1 MRSRARAVVATLGL
15 AGLVALVV
23 ARPEP
28 SDAATAP
35 LDVAPTTGTLTIVA
49 LGDTALAASAS
60 PTPPVD
66 APTPDST
73 AVLHGLQGAA
83 TALGARD
90 AARAITLADG
100 LLADPSVTPGSPTW
114 FVAGAILG
122 RAHLIAGRPA
132 EAIAALA
139 PRVESKQL
147 ARFFPPD
154 VLGVE
159 LAEAE
164 LAFARRG
171 DVDRKAADAKLQS
184 GVARLRKLGKLEPIR
199 NFAHMQVLSA
209 QMHAA
214 MSDASGA
221 RKAVSALED
230 VLGQY
235 PHHPE
240 RGRMWL
246 EHARALDRAGRSKD
260 AIAELRTITI
270 ERAGEPEAAAAWE
283 TLEAIAARSGKS
295 PEPLGYA
302 ERLASATAARR
313 NKRADVSRDLLEQL
327 IADPGVP
334 SSIRSQAERSRS
346 FTASKQRDYG
356 TCAADLRKV
365 YASTGSLEVRDDLLK
380 CLEKGAFYDEAIE
393 LRLVDLAGK
402 KAKKKAQRAHVHWE
416 ALDLAVRG
424 GKYERARAL
433 LAKYEKDGKAH
444 GQERAWLHPWLA
456 MRLGED
462 AAAIAGFAAYE
473 KKFRGDAKKARYF
486 RGKLQVRQA
495 DAATRDAGALALRQL
510 TSSDALGYYGLQA
523 RQRLLDA
530 GLEAPAV
537 PKLAPVA
544 EELDPPTR
552 AEAQATLDR
561 LAAAY
566 GDAWPSI
573 ERTRQLYLAGYN
585 DEARRELRVTVQAYQ
600 TRGKKAGGPRS
611 EDILVGLAWKPDWK
625 YPRVAPT
632 KAGRKMLRDGATV
645 EAMRV
650 GLREVAFA
658 LQEPHAYVKL
668 STSKDAPF
676 KARWTLRAFRPA
688 VEREARLR
696 KIDPKHLWAL
706 MYTESR
712 FRPHVVSHV
721 GARGALQIMPSTAH
735 QLAERLGETDEG
747 HFFDTDRLF
756 DIDTNAHLSAYYV
769 AELLAKFHGQAPMA
783 YASYNGG
790 PSNVARWLAAKA
802 QSPTKL
808 DMDTFIEEIAF
819 GESYRYT
826 KRVMEVH
833 ATYGLLYE
841 GDLPRWGND
850 VDPAYEDNIDF

>member
-1 MRSRARAVVATLGL
+1 MRSRALVASLGL
-15 AGLVALVV
+15 AGLIALLVAQQ
-23 ARPEP
+23 P
-28 SDAATAP
+28 SDAAVTP
-35 LDVAPTTGTLTIVA
+35 PP
-49 LGDTALAASAS
+49 ASA
-60 PTPPVD
+60 PVVAAAVD
-66 APTPDST
+66 AALVPSDAARAADTEAVAAADRP
-73 AVLHGLQGAA
+73 AVLTGLLGAA

-90 AARAITLADG
+90 AQRAISIAESQLAE
-100 LLADPSVTPGSPTW
+100 PGAAVGTETW
-114 FVAGAILG
+114 FISGAILG
-122 RAHLIAGRPA
+122 RAHLQAGDPEA
-132 EAIAALA
+132 AIAALA
-139 PRVESKQL
+139 PRFEHKKL
-147 ARFFPPD
+147 AAFLPPD

-164 LAFARRG
+164 LAFARKPG
-171 DVDRKAADAKLQS
+171 VDAKAADARLEA
-184 GVARLRKLGKLEPIR
+184 GIARLRKLSKHEPIR
-199 NFAHMQVLSA
+199 NFAQMQVLSA
-209 QMHAA
+209 QMLAEL
-214 MSDASGA
+214 SDASGA
-221 RKAVSALED
+221 RKAVAALQD

-246 EHARALDRAGRSKD
+246 EHARALDRAGRTKD

-270 ERAGEPEAAAAWE
+270 ERSGEPEGAAAWE
-283 TLEAIAARSGKS
+283 ELEGIAARTGKA
-295 PEPLGYA
+295 PAPLGHG
-302 ERLASATAARR
+302 ERLAAATAARR
-313 NKRADVSRDLLEQL
+313 NKRMDVSRDLLEQL
-327 IADPGVP
+327 IADPSTP

-356 TCAADLRKV
+356 TCAADLRKAHA
-365 YASTGSLEVRDDLLK
+365 ASGNLEVRDDLLK

-393 LRLVDLAGK
+393 LRLADLRGK
-402 KAKKKAQRAHVHWE
+402 KAKKKAQRAHVNWE
-416 ALDLAVRG
+416 AMDLAVRG
-424 GKYERARAL
+424 GKYERAKEL
-433 LAKYEKDGKAH
+433 LGRYEKDGKAH

-456 MRLGED
+456 MRLGDD

-473 KKFRGDAKKARYF
+473 KKYRADAKKARYF
-486 RGKLQVRQA
+486 RGKLQVRSA
-495 DAATRDAGALALRQL
+495 DTAVREAGAMALRQL
-510 TSSDALGYYGLQA
+510 AGSDALGYYGLQA
-523 RQRLLDA
+523 RARLLDA

-544 EELDPPTR
+544 EELDPPSR
-552 AEAQATLDR
+552 ADAQATLDR
-561 LAAAY
+561 LAADF
-566 GDAWPSI
+566 GRAWPSI
-573 ERTRQLYLAGYN
+573 TRARQLYAAGYN
-585 DEARRELRVTVQAYQ
+585 DEARRELRVTVQAYL

-611 EDILVGLAWKPDWK
+611 EDILVGLGWKANWK

-632 KAGRKMLRDGATV
+632 KEGRKMLRDRDTV
-645 EAMRV
+645 EALRV

-696 KIDPKHLWAL
+696 KIDPKHMWAL

-769 AELLAKFHGQAPMA
+769 AELLGKFHGQAPMA

-790 PSNVARWLAAKA
+790 PSNVARWLAAKS
-802 QSPTKL
+802 QSPAPL
-808 DMDTFIEEIAF
+808 EMDTFIEEIVF

-833 ATYGLLYE
+833 ATYALLYE
-841 GDLPRWGND
+841 GDLPRWKND

>member
-1 MRSRARAVVATLGL
+1 MRSRALVASLGL
-15 AGLVALVV
+15 AGLIALLVAQQ
-23 ARPEP
+23 P
-28 SDAATAP
+28 SDAAVTP
-35 LDVAPTTGTLTIVA
+35 PP
-49 LGDTALAASAS
+49 ASA
-60 PTPPVD
+60 PVVAAAVD
-66 APTPDST
+66 AALVPSDAARAADTEAVAAADRP
-73 AVLHGLQGAA
+73 AVLTGLLGAA

-90 AARAITLADG
+90 AQRAISIAESQLAE
-100 LLADPSVTPGSPTW
+100 PGAAVGTETW
-114 FVAGAILG
+114 FISGAILG
-122 RAHLIAGRPA
+122 RAHLQAGDPEA
-132 EAIAALA
+132 AIAALA
-139 PRVESKQL
+139 PRFEHKKL
-147 ARFFPPD
+147 AAFLPPD

-164 LAFARRG
+164 LAFARKPG
-171 DVDRKAADAKLQS
+171 VDAKAADARLEA
-184 GVARLRKLGKLEPIR
+184 GIARLRKLSKHEPIR
-199 NFAHMQVLSA
+199 NFAQMQVLSA
-209 QMHAA
+209 QMLAEL
-214 MSDASGA
+214 SDASGA
-221 RKAVSALED
+221 RKAVAALQD

-246 EHARALDRAGRSKD
+246 EHARALDRAGRTKD

-270 ERAGEPEAAAAWE
+270 ERSGEPEGAAAWE
-283 TLEAIAARSGKS
+283 ELEGIAARTGKA
-295 PEPLGYA
+295 PAPLGHG
-302 ERLASATAARR
+302 ERLAAATAARR
-313 NKRADVSRDLLEQL
+313 NKRMDVSRDLLEQL
-327 IADPGVP
+327 IADPSTP

-356 TCAADLRKV
+356 TCAADLRKAHA
-365 YASTGSLEVRDDLLK
+365 ASGNLEVRDDLLK

-393 LRLVDLAGK
+393 LRLADLRGK
-402 KAKKKAQRAHVHWE
+402 KAKKKAQRAHVNWE
-416 ALDLAVRG
+416 AMDLAVRG
-424 GKYERARAL
+424 GKYERAKEL
-433 LAKYEKDGKAH
+433 LGRYEKDGKAH

-456 MRLGED
+456 MRLGDD

-473 KKFRGDAKKARYF
+473 KKYR
-486 RGKLQVRQA
+486 A
-495 DAATRDAGALALRQL
+495 D
-510 TSSDALGYYGLQA
+510 
-523 RQRLLDA
+523 
-530 GLEAPAV
+530 
-537 PKLAPVA
+537 
-544 EELDPPTR
+544 
-552 AEAQATLDR
+552 AQATLDR
-561 LAAAY
+561 LAADF
-566 GDAWPSI
+566 GRAWPSI
-573 ERTRQLYLAGYN
+573 TRARQLYAAGYN
-585 DEARRELRVTVQAYQ
+585 DEARRELRVTVQAYL

-611 EDILVGLAWKPDWK
+611 EDILVGLGWKANWK

-632 KAGRKMLRDGATV
+632 KEGRKMLRDRDTV
-645 EAMRV
+645 EALRV

-696 KIDPKHLWAL
+696 KIDPKHMWAL

-769 AELLAKFHGQAPMA
+769 AELLGKFHGQAPMA

-790 PSNVARWLAAKA
+790 PSNVARWLAAKS
-802 QSPTKL
+802 QSPAPL
-808 DMDTFIEEIAF
+808 EMDTFIEEIVF

-833 ATYGLLYE
+833 ATYALLYE
-841 GDLPRWGND
+841 GDLPRWKND